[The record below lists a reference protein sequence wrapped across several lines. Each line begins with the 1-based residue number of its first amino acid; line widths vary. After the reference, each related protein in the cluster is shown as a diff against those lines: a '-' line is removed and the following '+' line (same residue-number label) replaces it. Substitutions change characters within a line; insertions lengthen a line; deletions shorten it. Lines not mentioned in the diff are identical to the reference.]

1 MELFAKQLLKT
12 LCLTLILLIS
22 TTTYAA
28 SSENNPNKDV
38 VFSILPFLSPVALM
52 KRFTPLRQYLESTTG
67 KTIILESAPNFP
79 EYLRRTVN
87 HDYDVVYTAPHFVP
101 FTLKDGHYQLLA
113 ASNNIAAHI
122 IVGVSSNIESLEQ
135 LAGKRIAHG
144 PKEAFLVIIAK
155 HLLKQKG
162 LVGKNV
168 PTFMPYKSHN
178 AALRAASGGDADA
191 AIIGSFHLKF
201 AAENNLKEIAATPYY
216 PGIAIL
222 ASKELPESFRKKL
235 ARSFTS
241 IKESKEGRE
250 TLKKIRFPGFKAA
263 TSADYESL
271 NPIAREALDP
281 KTFELIQ
288 Q

>member
-1 MELFAKQLLKT
+1 MVSIRLFKI
-12 LCLTLILLIS
+12 LCFALILLTS
-22 TTTYAA
+22 TTAFA
-28 SSENNPNKDV
+28 VPKQNNHDKDV

-67 KTIILESAPNFP
+67 KTIVLESAPNFP

-122 IVGVSSNIESLEQ
+122 IVGISSNIDSLEQ

-144 PKEAFLVIIAK
+144 PKEAFLVIIGK
-155 HLLKQKG
+155 HLLKQKA
-162 LVGKNV
+162 LEGKNA

-191 AIIGSFHLKF
+191 AIVGSFHLKF
-201 AAENNLKEIAATPYY
+201 AAENKLKEIAATPYY

-222 ASKELPESFRKKL
+222 ASKELPESFRNKL
-235 ARSFTS
+235 AKSFIS

-263 TSADYESL
+263 TTADYESL
-271 NPIAREALDP
+271 KPIAREALDP
-281 KTFELIQ
+281 NTFELIQ